1 MSCALLCVWDIIS
14 EIPQECGCW
23 PDAASNPGVPYQFTP
38 FNLCANYA
46 PQEYAF
52 YVVGLAH
59 CSKDKQGHICTIFSS
74 QNGFHLKQYIMH
86 YENIIWHKYGNS
98 IWLTLISTYTL
109 IHKRIHHGNAEFDLA
124 DDGPNLPLDLFTPY
138 TVCVLFNVY
147 MYNVSN
153 CTYHAVQ

>member
-1 MSCALLCVWDIIS
+1 MREELYCERRAQKVKIVCELCPTVWDIIS

-59 CSKDKQGHICTIFSS
+59 CRKANKVIFVQFSVPKMA
-74 QNGFHLKQYIMH
+74 FTLT
-86 YENIIWHKYGNS
+86 S
-98 IWLTLISTYTL
+98 I
-109 IHKRIHHGNAEFDLA
+109 
-124 DDGPNLPLDLFTPY
+124 
-138 TVCVLFNVY
+138 
-147 MYNVSN
+147 
-153 CTYHAVQ
+153 